1 MNTKTTY
8 LSAVIALSAFALGSC
23 SEEDFPAIS
32 TDGVSKAV
40 AESERFNLPF
50 DDELSTRSSLN
61 PTASPITFA
70 WSEGDKLAV
79 YSSATGMTNFEL
91 SSIDQN
97 NSAIAKFRATGFNL
111 KGGGK
116 YYAFFPYNGNSTD
129 KSSIP
134 VDYED
139 ITQSGNGT
147 YDHLGVKDYQVAS
160 AQAEDSSEA
169 ANIHFKFHHLGA
181 ICRFRISGLPTD
193 ITYDRFSIT
202 APGIITKDKIDIT
215 CEEYAIN
222 DTSTNKT
229 TQTIKLGTDG
239 VVADDGGTLTLYSM
253 MAPTD
258 LYGKGNVTLR
268 LYTGKSDMSS
278 VTLNVDGKKM
288 SAGKAYGYSATYS
301 TPEKKDHGWVD
312 LGLTR
317 TDGSRILFAK
327 TNYGAE
333 GETMLGTANSWSESD
348 IVAANWGL
356 YWRTPTYAEMW
367 KLFNKQDNPQLSWEY
382 DSDENGVWV
391 INHFMEESDGEGEH
405 RIFLP
410 FKENTERGDYWCS
423 TPTNSFWPELQ
434 LMEAADSNVG
444 ATGPKAYDFVTEMNS
459 GNVVNSR
466 IKIAQ
471 TAENFIRPIYIG
483 PTSSASQ
490 QVGDNENE
498 E

>member
-111 KGGGK
+111 KDSTQ

-160 AQAEDSSEA
+160 AQAEGSSEA
-169 ANIHFKFHHLGA
+169 ANIHFNFHHLGA
-181 ICRFRISGLPTD
+181 ICRFRITGLPND
-193 ITYDRFSIT
+193 IAYDRFSIT
-202 APGIITKDKIDIT
+202 ASGIITKGNIDIT
-215 CEEYAIN
+215 KENVSIN
-222 DTSTNKT
+222 RTSTNT
-229 TQTIKLGTDG
+229 TQVIKLGTNG
-239 VVADDGGTLTLYSM
+239 FVADNGTLTIYTM
-253 MAPTD
+253 MAPAD
-258 LYGKGNVTLR
+258 LSGGTGYVTLR

-278 VTLNVDGKKM
+278 VTLNVNGKSM
-288 SAGKAYGYSATYS
+288 AAGKAYGYSATYS
-301 TPEKKDHGWVD
+301 APTETEREWVD

-317 TDGSRILFAK
+317 EDGSKILFAK
-327 TNYGAE
+327 TNYGANS
-333 GETMLGTANSWSESD
+333 ETSQGTTSPWSETD
-348 IVAANWGL
+348 IVSAYWGPH
-356 YWRTPTYAEMW
+356 WRTPTNAEMW
-367 KLFNKQDNPQLSWEY
+367 KLFNKTQDNPQLSWEY
-382 DSDENGVWV
+382 DSGKNGVWV
-391 INHFMEESDGEGEH
+391 INHSMEDTDGEGTH

-410 FKENTERGDYWCS
+410 FNSEKRGDYWCS
-423 TPTNSFWPELQ
+423 TPANSFWPELQ

-483 PTSSASQ
+483 PTSSASK
-490 QVGDNENE
+490 
-498 E
+498 

>member
-8 LSAVIALSAFALGSC
+8 LSAVIALSAFVLGSC

-50 DDELSTRSSLN
+50 DDELTTRSSLN

-111 KGGGK
+111 KGGDK

-147 YDHLGVKDYQVAS
+147 YDHLGEKDYQAAS
-160 AQAEDSSEA
+160 AQAEGSTDA
-169 ANIHFKFHHLGA
+169 ANIRFDFRHLGA

-202 APGIITKDKIDIT
+202 APGIITKGKIDIT
-215 CEEYAIN
+215 SVEYAIN
-222 DTSTNKT
+222 KTSTNKT
-229 TQTIKLGTDG
+229 TQTIKLGTYG

-258 LYGKGNVTLR
+258 LYGKSNVTLR

-288 SAGKAYGYSATYS
+288 SAGKAYGYSVTYS
-301 TPEKKDHGWVD
+301 TPEKTDHEWVD

-327 TNYGAE
+327 TNYGADD
-333 GETMLGTANSWSESD
+333 ETPQGKAVSWSESD
-348 IVAANWGL
+348 IVSANWGPH
-356 YWRTPTYAEMW
+356 WRTPTNAEMW
-367 KLFNKQDNPQLSWEY
+367 KLFNKTQDDPQLSWEY
-382 DSDENGVWV
+382 DSANNGVWV
-391 INHFMEESDGEGEH
+391 INHSMEGTDRERTH

-410 FKENTERGDYWCS
+410 FKENTVRGDYWCS

-444 ATGPKAYDFVTEMNS
+444 ATGPKAYDFVTEMYS

-483 PTSSASQ
+483 PTSSASK
-490 QVGDNENE
+490 
-498 E
+498 